1 MLWFVPNPVNSFG
14 TTAGLSTGCMKMQK
28 LSKMEMGLQ
37 DGLQTVFDSRQ
48 VVEITVEN
56 SLVHRKRHALSTTT
70 IEI

>member
-14 TTAGLSTGCMKMQK
+14 TTVRLSTGCLKMQK
-28 LSKMEMGLQ
+28 LSKMEMRIR
-37 DGLQTVFDSRQ
+37 DGLQTEFGSRQ